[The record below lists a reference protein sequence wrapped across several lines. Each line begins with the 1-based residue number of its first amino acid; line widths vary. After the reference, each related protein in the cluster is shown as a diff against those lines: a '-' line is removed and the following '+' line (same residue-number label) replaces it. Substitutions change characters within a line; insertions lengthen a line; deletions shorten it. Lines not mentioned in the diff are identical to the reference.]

1 MHKHGGDVY
10 QYPNFTD
17 FSANINLLGTP
28 PKVLEQAKSAV
39 DGILHYP
46 QPGSGRLCRAV
57 AELEQVK
64 PEQVICGNGA
74 ADVIFPG
81 AGRKAQ
87 TGIAVCAYL
96 SGI

>member
-57 AELEQVK
+57 AELE
-64 PEQVICGNGA
+64 I
-74 ADVIFPG
+74 
-81 AGRKAQ
+81 GRAH
-87 TGIAVCAYL
+87 V
-96 SGI
+96 